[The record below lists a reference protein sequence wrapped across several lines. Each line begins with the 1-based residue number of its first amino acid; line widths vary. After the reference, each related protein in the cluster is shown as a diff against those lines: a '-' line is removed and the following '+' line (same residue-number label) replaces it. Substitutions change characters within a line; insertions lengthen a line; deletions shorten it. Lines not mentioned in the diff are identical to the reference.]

1 MKLFNSEQIR
11 EWDETSINEKWR
23 NSLALMDH
31 AAKVFFDWLIS
42 KTDKYGHPYTIIAG
56 PGNNGGDAIVVAGLL
71 AKAGKKSHLIRI
83 GKGSGQFSTDN
94 QKQFEKLKNGV
105 YKDLEI
111 SEVFEGNEIPL
122 IPDNQIIVDG
132 IFGSGL
138 NKPLEGWWAELI
150 NAINATRAHIYSI
163 DIPSGMPSENKING
177 PCAKALATLSFE
189 IPKLSFFFP
198 ENDDYSGNWEYRSI
212 GLSENF
218 HESTPSVYQLISR
231 DMIKSLIKPRARFS
245 HKGTYGHALL
255 ICGSAGKMGAA
266 ILAARA
272 ALRSGLGLLSIHL
285 PCKGEQVM
293 QTAVPEAMVMTDPHE
308 YHWSTPVDPTDYNAI
323 GIGSGIGTPDVTK
336 KAFLSQIE
344 MSDQPLVLDADAL
357 NILSSKSNALELIP
371 RGSVLTPHPGEFK
384 RLFGDFDDTPSRWK
398 FMLSES
404 GRTGVTIILKGAH
417 TTISTPRGN
426 LYINSSGNPGM
437 ATAGSGDTLTG
448 MITSLISQGYSGEE
462 AALIGVYWHGLAGD
476 IAAQKLGYESLIASD
491 IIENL
496 GPAFQRLYRGKA

>member
-1 MKLFNSEQIR
+1 
-11 EWDETSINEKWR
+11 
-23 NSLALMDH
+23 
-31 AAKVFFDWLIS
+31 
-42 KTDKYGHPYTIIAG
+42 
-56 PGNNGGDAIVVAGLL
+56 
-71 AKAGKKSHLIRI
+71 
-83 GKGSGQFSTDN
+83 
-94 QKQFEKLKNGV
+94 
-105 YKDLEI
+105 
-111 SEVFEGNEIPL
+111 
-122 IPDNQIIVDG
+122 
-132 IFGSGL
+132 
-138 NKPLEGWWAELI
+138 
-150 NAINATRAHIYSI
+150 
-163 DIPSGMPSENKING
+163 
-177 PCAKALATLSFE
+177 
-189 IPKLSFFFP
+189 
-198 ENDDYSGNWEYRSI
+198 
-212 GLSENF
+212 
-218 HESTPSVYQLISR
+218 
-231 DMIKSLIKPRARFS
+231 
-245 HKGTYGHALL
+245 
-255 ICGSAGKMGAA
+255 
-266 ILAARA
+266 
-272 ALRSGLGLLSIHL
+272 
-285 PCKGEQVM
+285 M